1 MTTPI
6 FRVSCIACIVLAAA
20 SADAQPARAQQPRA
34 PRQVIVEV
42 DGAFV
47 TTARTFTDTATPPI
61 HAEPG
66 QLTAAYDIPR
76 APGFSIGGHARV
88 WRQLSAGVTYGQS
101 SRSTS
106 AQITGSL
113 PHPFFFSRNRQIE
126 GEAPNATRKDATIA
140 LLLRGSFPVARQTML
155 AVFGGPAWIAVTQ
168 GIVEQVNFSESYPY
182 DTASF
187 TSASVRSA
195 KQTKTGVLVGA
206 DVTHFFSRR
215 IGVGGGV
222 RYSGA
227 SVTLPSL
234 DSDALTIKAGGLDVT
249 TGIRLRF

>member
-1 MTTPI
+1 MTTPM
-6 FRVSCIACIVLAAA
+6 VSMSFIACIVLAAG
-20 SADAQPARAQQPRA
+20 SADAQARAPQPRA

-66 QLTAAYDIPR
+66 QITAAYDVPR
-76 APGFSIGGHARV
+76 AAAFGVGGHVRV
-88 WRQLSAGVTYGQS
+88 WRQFSAGVSYGQS
-101 SRSTS
+101 SRSTA

-126 GEAPNATRKDATIA
+126 GEASNATRKDATVA
-140 LLLRGSFPVARQTML
+140 VQLRGSFPVARQTVL
-155 AVFGGPAWIAVTQ
+155 GVFGGPAWIAVTQ
-168 GIVEQVNFSESYPY
+168 SIVEQVNFSESYPY

-187 TSASVRSA
+187 TSANVRNA
-195 KQTKTGVLVGA
+195 KQTKAAFLVGA

-215 IGVGGGV
+215 IGVGGGF
-222 RYSGA
+222 RYSA
-227 SVTLPSL
+227 ATVDLPSL
-234 DSDALTIKAGGLDVT
+234 DSDVLRIKAGGLDVT